1 MITLD
6 REMAIAA
13 SMDAGNRSMRKRGAT
28 QWDEDDYNAASK
40 VYAAL
45 EEVWL
50 NKERRNKNA

>member
-6 REMAIAA
+6 HDLVIAA

-28 QWDEDDYNAASK
+28 QWNEDDYNAASK
-40 VYAAL
+40 TYAAL

-50 NKERRNKNA
+50 NRKEEPKP